1 MKTETVNLLK
11 ANYIYSLTEEEL
23 KDLVYDD
30 KELNENGDTTNW
42 KSYYTY
48 IRTYLKRILI
58 EGNPTYNVEYT
69 VKTNNRQ
76 YSNSGSIQMLQN
88 DIRGFLVD
96 TMTDYDMKNC
106 HPTIT
111 KYLCDKHNIPCPLLT
126 DYCNNREE
134 CWIRM
139 NPYINSKDEL
149 KSRGKVGV
157 LVKMNTDKVGG
168 VRWLGDFSKEMFN
181 IKNTL
186 LDLEAPQQSTP
197 GSKNPISS
205 KFNKLLC
212 SYENELLVQATDNLK
227 ICSLM
232 FDGFL
237 TSDPVSLEELD
248 QLGSKY
254 GITWTIK
261 EPSKKIKLPE
271 GYQAKELDGDYLQ
284 YREIFEERNIV
295 LNSPHGVHRLGNN
308 GWDLR
313 TIKDILSIYSN
324 TPYFHN
330 PSTDK
335 LEQFINIWLK
345 DPDRR
350 TCESM
355 EFVPYS
361 KNPPKISNN
370 TFNTFIPFQ
379 MGGSIDTDFVSEFLL
394 PLTLE
399 LCECN
404 DLLQTYL
411 LNWIAHLI
419 QYPEQLP
426 EVMIVLKGR
435 EGNGK
440 DTLGKIITKMIGKKY
455 THYTDKQGEVLGKF
469 NSSAK
474 EKLLITLNEGTD
486 LDAMMY
492 VEPMKHFFCAREI
505 SIKGECDKPYMTNNY
520 ARGIM
525 NSNNVRP
532 VQVTDTNRRFFV
544 TRTTDKYMGD
554 KAWFAR
560 LYEELEQ
567 DGVVQTLFNWFYNRD
582 ISEFKVRDF
591 PKGSLEQ
598 LLKESTVKPV
608 TRFIHEAMIKP
619 IDGWGYNPKNHNE
632 LWVNKAKFGNDFKS
646 FCLKE
651 NYKCTMTAQKI
662 KLELSD
668 LSQSITEGQRTIN
681 EKKGRTYIFDQQG
694 VLKDVLKNNSALT
707 DEVHP
712 DEHLEADVIYVCDV
726 E

>member
-1 MKTETVNLLK
+1 
-11 ANYIYSLTEEEL
+11 
-23 KDLVYDD
+23 
-30 KELNENGDTTNW
+30 
-42 KSYYTY
+42 
-48 IRTYLKRILI
+48 
-58 EGNPTYNVEYT
+58 
-69 VKTNNRQ
+69 
-76 YSNSGSIQMLQN
+76 
-88 DIRGFLVD
+88 
-96 TMTDYDMKNC
+96 
-106 HPTIT
+106 
-111 KYLCDKHNIPCPLLT
+111 
-126 DYCNNREE
+126 
-134 CWIRM
+134 
-139 NPYINSKDEL
+139 
-149 KSRGKVGV
+149 
-157 LVKMNTDKVGG
+157 
-168 VRWLGDFSKEMFN
+168 
-181 IKNTL
+181 
-186 LDLEAPQQSTP
+186 
-197 GSKNPISS
+197 
-205 KFNKLLC
+205 
-212 SYENELLVQATDNLK
+212 
-227 ICSLM
+227 
-232 FDGFL
+232 
-237 TSDPVSLEELD
+237 
-248 QLGSKY
+248 
-254 GITWTIK
+254 
-261 EPSKKIKLPE
+261 
-271 GYQAKELDGDYLQ
+271 
-284 YREIFEERNIV
+284 
-295 LNSPHGVHRLGNN
+295 
-308 GWDLR
+308 
-313 TIKDILSIYSN
+313 
-324 TPYFHN
+324 
-330 PSTDK
+330 
-335 LEQFINIWLK
+335 
-345 DPDRR
+345 
-350 TCESM
+350 
-355 EFVPYS
+355 
-361 KNPPKISNN
+361 
-370 TFNTFIPFQ
+370 
-379 MGGSIDTDFVSEFLL
+379 MGGSIETDFVSEFLL

-668 LSQSITEGQRTIN
+668 LSQSITEGRRNIN
-681 EKKGRTYIFDQQG
+681 DKIGRTYIFDQQR
-694 VLKDVLKNNSALT
+694 VLEDVLKNNSALT